1 MKQQYNALVKN
12 VTNNVWIHIVV
23 NFIGP
28 GEGQGIRIYHD
39 GNSANE
45 DRWTR
50 TVGKTSG
57 DPKNINFYIGRF
69 ASISIPHV
77 VSVEV
82 DELYFFNQ
90 ALTAAEI
97 KILSNDESYP

>member
-1 MKQQYNALVKN
+1 MNQQYNVRVTN
-12 VTNNVWIHIVV
+12 VTNNVWIHSVV

-39 GNSANE
+39 GNSVNQY
-45 DRWTR
+45 RWTI
-50 TVGKTSG
+50 TVIKNSVDT
-57 DPKNINFYIGRF
+57 KNININIGK
-69 ASISIPHV
+69 IPIPFWPV

-90 ALTAAEI
+90 ALTTAEI